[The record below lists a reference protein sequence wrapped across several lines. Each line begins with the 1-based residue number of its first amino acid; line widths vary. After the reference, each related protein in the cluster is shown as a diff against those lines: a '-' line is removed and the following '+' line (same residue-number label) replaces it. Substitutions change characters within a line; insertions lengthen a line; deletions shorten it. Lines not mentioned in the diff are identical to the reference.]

1 MRRDLNLNLSVNQNI
16 KKKSNLHLWL
26 PFLLFSSIFSYLT
39 LLTYSP
45 QFKNPKESN
54 VKVVK
59 DSISSEQNRADIV
72 NNYQNRIK
80 GISLSEAESSGKSS
94 QDNSFLK
101 ESKALSSFSSLN
113 NKNLK
118 NKIKRVDDLLALGKK
133 WEARNLLEN
142 LLKSNPNNTS
152 LLLDLSS
159 MYKNEFNDLTLASQT
174 LENSL
179 RIKPSQPEAITEMI
193 AIYDELDQI
202 ELGTQILQSI
212 FDQNPQNTDLA
223 LGIGHSFLIQDKFDE
238 AIYYYEQFRQG
249 KQDSEEV
256 LVGLAFAYSQTK
268 RFEESLPLYQRVAQ
282 KSLEN
287 FKIYEASNELDSQS
301 LIQAREDLKEKYLEY
316 WVAAQKTG
324 NEDAMVEAQRTL
336 EKVFLE

>member
-113 NKNLK
+113 
-118 NKIKRVDDLLALGKK
+118 V
-133 WEARNLLEN
+133 
-142 LLKSNPNNTS
+142 
-152 LLLDLSS
+152 
-159 MYKNEFNDLTLASQT
+159 F
-174 LENSL
+174 
-179 RIKPSQPEAITEMI
+179 
-193 AIYDELDQI
+193 
-202 ELGTQILQSI
+202 
-212 FDQNPQNTDLA
+212 
-223 LGIGHSFLIQDKFDE
+223 H
-238 AIYYYEQFRQG
+238 
-249 KQDSEEV
+249 
-256 LVGLAFAYSQTK
+256 
-268 RFEESLPLYQRVAQ
+268 
-282 KSLEN
+282 
-287 FKIYEASNELDSQS
+287 FKI
-301 LIQAREDLKEKYLEY
+301 
-316 WVAAQKTG
+316 
-324 NEDAMVEAQRTL
+324 
-336 EKVFLE
+336 